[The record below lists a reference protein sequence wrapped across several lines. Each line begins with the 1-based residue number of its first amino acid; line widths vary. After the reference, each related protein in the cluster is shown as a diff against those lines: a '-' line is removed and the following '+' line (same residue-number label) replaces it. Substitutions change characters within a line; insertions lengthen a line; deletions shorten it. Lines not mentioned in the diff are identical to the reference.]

1 MFKRI
6 LIANRGEIAIRVIRA
21 CREMGIESVA
31 VYSEADR
38 YSLHVTEA
46 DVAVCIGPPAADKSY
61 LNIPNIISAAE
72 VTGVEA
78 IHPGYGFL
86 SENAMFSDVCATC
99 GITFI
104 GPSHEV
110 IDSLGDKV
118 AARAI
123 MAKAGIPVIPGTSEA
138 VAKERH
144 ALSFAAGAG
153 YPVIVK
159 AAGGGGGRGM
169 RICYTDK
176 ELRQALQTAQSEAG
190 AFFNNPDVYIE
201 KYILDPRHIEFQIL
215 ADSHGNYVHVGD
227 RDCSIQRR
235 HQKLLEES
243 PCAYLG
249 EKLRNT
255 MGKIAIK
262 AAKAADYVGAGTIE
276 FLVDT
281 RGDFYFIEANTRVQV
296 EHSVTE
302 MSSGIDIIKEQLRI
316 AAGETLSVSQKD
328 IELKGHAIEFRI
340 NAEDA
345 ENGFMPAGGTVEFF
359 SPPGG
364 PGVRVDT
371 HLYSGYTV
379 PTQYD
384 SMLAKLIVWGRDRD
398 EAVARGLRALDE
410 LRIDGLK
417 TTVPFHKWILT
428 NREFLAG
435 KAYTN
440 FVENNYQGA

>member
-1 MFKRI
+1 VFKRI
-6 LIANRGEIAIRVIRA
+6 LIANRGEIAVRVIRA
-21 CREMGIESVA
+21 CKEMGIESVA
-31 VYSEADR
+31 VYSEADKH
-38 YSLHVTEA
+38 SLHVTEA
-46 DVAVCIGPPAADKSY
+46 DVAVCIGPPPADKSY

-72 VTGVEA
+72 VTGVDA

-86 SENAMFSDVCATC
+86 SENAKFSDVCATC

-104 GPSHEV
+104 GPSHKV
-110 IDSLGDKV
+110 IDTLGDKV
-118 AARAI
+118 SARSI

-138 VAKERH
+138 IEKERH

-159 AAGGGGGRGM
+159 ASGGGGGRGM

-176 ELRQALQTAQSEAG
+176 ELRKALQTAQSEAG
-190 AFFNNPDVYIE
+190 AFFSNPDVYIE
-201 KYILDPRHIEFQIL
+201 KYIMEPRHIEFQIL
-215 ADSHGNYVHVGD
+215 ADSHGNVVHVGD

-235 HQKLLEES
+235 HQKLLEEA
-243 PCAYLG
+243 PCPYI
-249 EKLRNT
+249 EPRLRNT
-255 MGKIAIK
+255 MGKVAVR
-262 AAKAADYVGAGTIE
+262 AARAADYVGAGTIE
-276 FLVDT
+276 FLVDP
-281 RGDFYFIEANTRVQV
+281 RGDFFFIEANTRVQV

-302 MSSGIDIIKEQLRI
+302 MVSGVDIIKEQLRV
-316 AAGETLSVSQKD
+316 AAGETLSVTQRD
-328 IELKGHAIEFRI
+328 IDLRGHAIEFRI

-345 ENGFMPAGGTVEFF
+345 ENGFKPAGGTVEFF
-359 SPPGG
+359 NPPGG

-398 EAVARGLRALDE
+398 EAVSRGLRALDE

-417 TTVPFHKWILT
+417 TTIPFHKWILT
-428 NREFLAG
+428 NREFLTG

-440 FVENNYQGA
+440 FVEENYEGA

>member
-6 LIANRGEIAIRVIRA
+6 LIANRGEIAVRIIRA

-31 VYSEADR
+31 VYSEADKH
-38 YSLHVTEA
+38 SLHVTEA
-46 DVAVCIGPPAADKSY
+46 DVAVCIGPPQADKSY

-72 VTGVEA
+72 VTGVDA

-86 SENAMFSDVCATC
+86 SENAKFSDVCATC

-110 IDSLGDKV
+110 IDMLGDKV
-118 AARAI
+118 SARSI
-123 MAKAGIPVIPGTSEA
+123 MAGAGIPVIPGTNEA
-138 VAKERH
+138 VEKDRH
-144 ALSFAAGAG
+144 ALSFAAKAG

-176 ELRQALQTAQSEAG
+176 ELRQALQTAQSEAD
-190 AFFNNPDVYIE
+190 AFFSNPDVYIE
-201 KYILDPRHIEFQIL
+201 KYILQPRHIEFQIL
-215 ADSHGNYVHVGD
+215 ADTYGNVVHVGD

-243 PCAYLG
+243 PCVYI
-249 EKLRNT
+249 EERLRNT
-255 MGKIAIK
+255 MGKVAVK

-276 FLVDT
+276 FLVDP

-302 MSSGIDIIKEQLRI
+302 MVSGVDIIKEQLRV
-316 AAGETLSVSQKD
+316 AAGEKLSVTQRE
-328 IELKGHAIEFRI
+328 IELRGHAIEFRI

-345 ENGFMPAGGTVEFF
+345 ENGFKPAGGTVKFF

-410 LRIDGLK
+410 MRIDGLK
-417 TTVPFHKWILT
+417 TTIPFHKWILA
-428 NREFLAG
+428 NREFLTG
-435 KAYTN
+435 KAYTD

>member
-6 LIANRGEIAIRVIRA
+6 LIANRGEIAVRVIRA
-21 CREMGIESVA
+21 CKEMGIESVA
-31 VYSEADR
+31 VYSEADKH
-38 YSLHVTEA
+38 SLHVTEA
-46 DVAVCIGPPAADKSY
+46 DVAVCIGPPPADKSY

-72 VTGVEA
+72 VTGVDA

-86 SENAMFSDVCATC
+86 SENAKFSDVCATC

-104 GPSHEV
+104 GPSHKV
-110 IDSLGDKV
+110 IDTLGDKV
-118 AARAI
+118 SARSI

-138 VAKERH
+138 IEKERH

-159 AAGGGGGRGM
+159 ASGGGGGRGM

-176 ELRQALQTAQSEAG
+176 ELRKALQTAQSEAG
-190 AFFNNPDVYIE
+190 AFFSNPDVYIE
-201 KYILDPRHIEFQIL
+201 KYIMEPRHIEFQIL
-215 ADSHGNYVHVGD
+215 ADSHGNVVHVGD

-235 HQKLLEES
+235 HQKLLEEA
-243 PCAYLG
+243 PCPYI
-249 EKLRNT
+249 EPRLRNT
-255 MGKIAIK
+255 MGKVAVR
-262 AAKAADYVGAGTIE
+262 AARAADYVGAGTIE
-276 FLVDT
+276 FLVDP
-281 RGDFYFIEANTRVQV
+281 RGDFFFIEANTRVQV

-302 MSSGIDIIKEQLRI
+302 MVSGVDIIKEQLRV
-316 AAGETLSVSQKD
+316 AAGETLSVTQRD
-328 IELKGHAIEFRI
+328 IDLRGHAIEFRI

-345 ENGFMPAGGTVEFF
+345 ENGFKPAGGTVEFF
-359 SPPGG
+359 NPPGG

-398 EAVARGLRALDE
+398 EAVSRGLRALDE

-417 TTVPFHKWILT
+417 TTIPFHKWILT
-428 NREFLAG
+428 NREFLTG

-440 FVENNYQGA
+440 FVEENYEGA